1 MIFEYAFRLIQMDEI
16 HQAGSLFLKTMFP
29 VQIAFSSYAIIGLTL
44 LILAASITVYLLHLH
59 NKSQATWALI
69 VFFILI
75 ALSGLTMI
83 VANAIP
89 HWDRLFIPWQDF
101 WILAAGVPLTYF
113 AYSLPRFEP
122 SREAR
127 TALAMISAV
136 AILALIYCFIFD
148 YHFLFQWTLELDVS
162 NPYYLLLPFG
172 TLFIFFIFLRRTVQL
187 SISTE
192 QATNKTGESSPWQ
205 SLIHPPGENAVVSRN
220 VAIALSLAF
229 LPALQTLVSFPGPLG
244 FILSNIGALLATIA
258 IALVYFNFAPEVNSF
273 MAKLVGI
280 TLITVLLIFS
290 IFGTIDVYNENRLN
304 LSVNRWTIMASIYEL
319 MVSNLDILDVPPEIA
334 YIVSWDASNLED
346 AESYREIFHAAEE
359 SNFNLD
365 LLINQNQ
372 NGILEAQSQPL
383 SGLLPRLTQDNWQTL
398 WRYGSTPSN
407 HSQESYWG
415 YYFINQGQAYEIGLS
430 TLAID
435 LQISR
440 IVSKWLVVILISSA
454 FVLLFFPLFFRRTLV
469 QPLENL
475 LMGIKQVNKGD
486 LEILIPKSF
495 NDEIGS
501 LTDSFNT
508 MTRSLKVSQI
518 QQQDLFNRLQ
528 ESHNELEERVA
539 ERTREL
545 SAFTDLTMLPS
556 DNENI
561 SDILQPALN
570 RIMEI
575 GLCQALCVHLLTQD
589 QGFLTLVAYR
599 NLPETILDNL
609 ELFPT
614 SLFFARRIEQNEAP
628 VLISQNTDFSN
639 LPPEL
644 RIPQYPTYLGSPLVA
659 GDETLGW
666 LSCYRQSG
674 HEFAIGEIALL
685 VALARKLG
693 LIVENQRLRQSIQD
707 VASYEERQ
715 RLARDLHDS
724 VTQLVYSMSLFTRS
738 SLEALQDGDSERLL
752 INLHHLSDTS
762 LQVLREMR
770 YLLFELQPPS
780 LEPEGLARALNAR
793 LDMVERRV
801 GIRVEV
807 LIDTSLESEK
817 IEREVYYVT
826 IEALNNI
833 LKHAN
838 ADKVYITITREKG
851 CLRLCVADNGR
862 GFDPSQAS
870 SGLGIN
876 NMRQR
881 IKSLGGDLRIDSV
894 LDEGTK
900 VVSVIPTD
908 QEARSVKVLHAG
920 ENKING

>member
-16 HQAGSLFLKTMFP
+16 LQAGPLFFKTMLP

-44 LILAASITVYLLHLH
+44 LILATSIAVYLLRLH
-59 NKSQATWALI
+59 NKSQATKALI
-69 VFFILI
+69 VFFVLI
-75 ALSGLTMI
+75 ALSGLTMV

-127 TALAMISAV
+127 TAIAMISAV
-136 AILALIYCFIFD
+136 ALLALIYCFTFD
-148 YHFLFQWTLELDVS
+148 YHFLFQWTLEIDVS
-162 NPYYLLLPFG
+162 DTYYLLLPFG
-172 TLFIFFIFLRRTVQL
+172 TLFIVFIFLRRTVQL
-187 SISTE
+187 SIRTE
-192 QATNKTGESSPWQ
+192 QVTNTPGINLYWQ
-205 SLIHPPGENAVVSRN
+205 ALIHPQGEDALVSRN
-220 VAIALSLAF
+220 MAIALSLAF
-229 LPALQTLVSFPGPLG
+229 LPAIQTLVSFPGPLG

-258 IALVYFNFAPEVNSF
+258 IALVYFNYAPEVNSF

-290 IFGTIDVYNENRLN
+290 IFGTVDVYYENRLN
-304 LSVNRWTIMASIYEL
+304 LSVNRWPIAASIIHEL
-319 MVSNLDILDVPPEIA
+319 LIRNVNILDVPPEIA
-334 YIVSWDASNLED
+334 YIVSWDASAPQD
-346 AESYREIFHAAEE
+346 HVSYRKIYPTANG

-365 LLINQNQ
+365 FLIDQNQ
-372 NGILEAQSQPL
+372 NGILEKQSQPL
-383 SGLLPRLTQDNWQTL
+383 SGLLPQLTQDNWQTL
-398 WRYGSTPSN
+398 WRYGSMPSN

-415 YYFINQGQAYEIGLS
+415 FYFTNNGLAYEIGLS
-430 TLAID
+430 NLAYD

-454 FVLLFFPLFFRRTLV
+454 FVLLIFPFFFRRTLV

-475 LMGIKQVNKGD
+475 LKGIRQVNKGD
-486 LEILIPKSF
+486 LEIFIPKSF

-501 LTDSFNT
+501 LTDSFTN

-518 QQQDLFNRLQ
+518 QQQELFNRLQ
-528 ESHNELEERVA
+528 ESHDELEERVA

-556 DNENI
+556 DYEDI

-570 RIMEI
+570 RIMKI
-575 GLCQALCVHLLTQD
+575 GLCQALCVHLVSQD
-589 QGFLTLVAYR
+589 QDFLTLVAYR

-609 ELFPT
+609 EMFP
-614 SLFFARRIEQNEAP
+614 LPLYFARRIQQNEDP
-628 VLISQNTDFSN
+628 VLISQNTDFSH
-639 LPPEL
+639 LPSEL
-644 RIPQYPTYLGSPLVA
+644 RISQYQNYLGSPLVA
-659 GDETLGW
+659 GGETLGW
-666 LSCYRQSG
+666 LSCYRHSG
-674 HEFAIGEIALL
+674 HEFTMGEISLL

-693 LIVENQRLRQSIQD
+693 LIVENQNLRQRIKD
-707 VASYEERQ
+707 VAIYEERQ

-738 SLEALQDGDSERLL
+738 SMEAVEDGDEERLST
-752 INLHHLSDTS
+752 NLLHLADTS
-762 LQVLREMR
+762 MQILREMR
-770 YLLFELQPPS
+770 FMLFELQPPLLEQAS
-780 LEPEGLARALNAR
+780 LAKALNAR

-801 GIRVEV
+801 GIRTEI
-807 LIDTSLESEK
+807 LIDTSIESEK

-838 ADKVYITITREKG
+838 ADKVKIIIARENG

-862 GFDPSQAS
+862 GFDPSLAS

-876 NMRQR
+876 NMHHRV
-881 IKSLGGDLRIDSV
+881 KNLGGDLRIDSISGV
-894 LDEGTK
+894 GTK
-900 VVSVIPTD
+900 VIATIPTN
-908 QEARSVKVLHAG
+908 QETKIDVVL
-920 ENKING
+920 